1 VKPIGLSVVENSSVE
16 VPSVD
21 GLTVQMDSD
30 AKLTWHLPDFRTY
43 RDLATHVASF
53 LLGLLFAV

>member
-16 VPSVD
+16 VPSGD

-43 RDLATHVASF
+43 RDLATHFASF